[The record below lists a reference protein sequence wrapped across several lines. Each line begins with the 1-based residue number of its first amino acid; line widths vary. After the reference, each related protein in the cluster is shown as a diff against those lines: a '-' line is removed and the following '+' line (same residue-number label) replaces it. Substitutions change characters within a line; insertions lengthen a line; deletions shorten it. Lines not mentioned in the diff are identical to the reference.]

1 MKFYVWGEKMAY
13 KLKKFGSYRER
24 ADFSKVGNSLELQD
38 LLEIQKK
45 SYEWF
50 RTEGIKEV
58 LSDLFPI
65 ESFSGNL
72 SLDFGDYVFET
83 PRHSIK
89 ECKDRNLTY
98 ASPLIVQARLFNNE
112 TGEVKEQEIFLG
124 DMPLMTEGGTFI
136 VNGAERVIVSQL
148 VRSPSVYFTKEID
161 KNGRS
166 IFACQVIP
174 TRGTWLEYE
183 IDSRDVIYVRIDR
196 TRKVPIT
203 TLLRAFGLSND
214 SDIIDLY
221 GDDEYIT
228 NTISKD
234 STKNT
239 DEALIE
245 IYEKLRPGEPAT
257 LDSAKNQLITRFFD
271 EFRYDLAKVGRY
283 KFNRKLDVCER
294 LLNCK
299 IAETIKVD
307 GKVIVDAGTVITK
320 EILDEIKPI
329 FKDGYGKKK
338 VLINEEL
345 DTYDQ
350 IQVVKVYSNI
360 DKEKVISIIGNDQD
374 VDVKRL
380 TSVYSAPTP
389 AM

>member
-1 MKFYVWGEKMAY
+1 MAY

-24 ADFSKVGNSLELQD
+24 ADFSKVGNFLELQD

-50 RTEGIKEV
+50 RLEGIKEV
-58 LSDLFPI
+58 LNDLFPI

-148 VRSPSVYFTKEID
+148 VRSPSVYYTKEID

-183 IDSRDVIYVRIDR
+183 IDARDVLYVRIDR

-214 SDIIDLY
+214 NDIIALY
-221 GDDEYIT
+221 G
-228 NTISKD
+228 
-234 STKNT
+234 
-239 DEALIE
+239 
-245 IYEKLRPGEPAT
+245 
-257 LDSAKNQLITRFFD
+257 
-271 EFRYDLAKVGRY
+271 
-283 KFNRKLDVCER
+283 
-294 LLNCK
+294 
-299 IAETIKVD
+299 
-307 GKVIVDAGTVITK
+307 
-320 EILDEIKPI
+320 
-329 FKDGYGKKK
+329 
-338 VLINEEL
+338 
-345 DTYDQ
+345 
-350 IQVVKVYSNI
+350 
-360 DKEKVISIIGNDQD
+360 
-374 VDVKRL
+374 
-380 TSVYSAPTP
+380 
-389 AM
+389 